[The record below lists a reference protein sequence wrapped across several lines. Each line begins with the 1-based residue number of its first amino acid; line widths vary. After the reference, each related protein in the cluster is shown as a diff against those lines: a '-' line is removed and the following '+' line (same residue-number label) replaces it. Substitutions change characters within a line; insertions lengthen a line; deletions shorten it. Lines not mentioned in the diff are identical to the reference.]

1 MNVKEGVEVAYTV
14 TMPQHRSV
22 MKRLPKGRLL
32 FHVTFEGGE
41 AYLNLGTLYNLLQIP
56 YELE

>member
-1 MNVKEGVEVAYTV
+1 MNVKEGQEIAYKV

-22 MKRLPKGRLL
+22 MKNLPRGRLL

-41 AYLNLGTLYNLLQIP
+41 AYLNLGTLYNLLQLP
-56 YELE
+56 HEHE